1 MERLKTTNSELAEL
15 ISSCNVSKLDEII
28 FSTCKYSFNS
38 TNLNDNVF
46 LSDALNNIKGKLA
59 FDEAD

>member
-1 MERLKTTNSELAEL
+1 MERLKPTNSELAEL
-15 ISSCNVSKLDEII
+15 ISSCNVSELDDII
-28 FSTCKYSFNS
+28 FSTFKYSFNS